1 MSQKKPI
8 RGFLRPLFPGV
19 AVFAKM
25 LGLMYSRRSA
35 LRKWGYVE
43 STRTK
48 TPRRRDGSPIPWM
61 NYQVIML
68 LEDRLKPDL
77 SLFEFGSGYSTAF
90 YAARVGHV
98 TSVEKDAGW
107 HAIVR
112 QTLPAN
118 VELILFDAA
127 GGVPYSQMAL
137 HLGGKVDV
145 MVIDADDRIECL
157 MAAPAALTDRGV
169 ILLDDAQ
176 REEYREGIAKFIVE
190 SGFRKL
196 DFEGLKP
203 GAIGAYRTTVFY
215 RDRNCLSI

>member
-1 MSQKKPI
+1 MPQKKPI
-8 RGFLRPLFPGV
+8 RSFLRPLFPWV
-19 AVFAKM
+19 AVNAKM

-61 NYQVIML
+61 NYQVIAL
-68 LEDRLKPDL
+68 LEERLKPDL
-77 SLFEFGSGYSTAF
+77 KLFEFGSGYSTSF
-90 YAARVGHV
+90 YAARVAHV
-98 TSVEKDAGW
+98 TSIEKDPEW
-107 HAIVR
+107 YAIVKN
-112 QTLPAN
+112 TLPAN
-118 VELILFDAA
+118 VELVLFDGA
-127 GGVPYSQMAL
+127 GGTPYSQAASRQ
-137 HLGGKVDV
+137 GGKVDV

-157 MAAPAALTDRGV
+157 MAAPPSLTERGV

-176 REEYREGIAKFIVE
+176 RDEYREGIARFIAE

-215 RDRNCLSI
+215 RDRNCLGI

>member
-1 MSQKKPI
+1 MPQNKPI
-8 RGFLRPLFPGV
+8 RSLLRPLFPGV

-35 LRKWGYVE
+35 LRKWGYIE

-48 TPRRRDGSPIPWM
+48 TPCRRDGSPIPWM

-77 SLFEFGSGYSTAF
+77 KLFELGSGYSTSF
-90 YAARVGHV
+90 YAARVAHV
-98 TSVEKDAGW
+98 TSVEKDPGW
-107 HAIVR
+107 HAIVKK
-112 QTLPAN
+112 TLPAN
-118 VELILFDAA
+118 VDLKLFDGASGA
-127 GGVPYSQMAL
+127 VYSQAAR
-137 HLGGKVDV
+137 GQAGQVDV

-157 MAAPAALTDRGV
+157 MAAPAALSDRGV

-176 REEYREGIAKFIVE
+176 REEYRQGIAQFIAQ

-196 DFEGLKP
+196 DFEGLKA

-215 RDRNCLSI
+215 RDRNCLGI